1 MGILLGFAPFIAF
14 AVLNG
19 LLGATGALTIAA
31 AVSAA
36 LILWNLRRGLAPK
49 LLEAGTVVLFGGL
62 ALYALAGGPTG
73 SLFVT
78 RLCVD
83 TGLLV
88 IVLASLALRR
98 PFTLQYAREQT
109 PREFWDRPEFLR
121 ANDVITA
128 AWALAF
134 AVMVAADGAV
144 AWVPHLPAAV
154 GIVAT
159 VAAIVG
165 AIKFTVWYP
174 ERLRAAARR

>member
-1 MGILLGFAPFIAF
+1 MSILLGFAPFIIF

-19 LLGATGALTIAA
+19 LIGATGALFAAA

-36 LILWNLRRGLAPK
+36 SILWNLLRGQAPK
-49 LLEAGTVVLFGGL
+49 LLEAGTLVLFGGL

-83 TGLLV
+83 AGLLV
-88 IVLASLALRR
+88 VVLVSLALRR

-109 PREFWDRPEFLR
+109 PREYWVRPEFLR
-121 ANDVITA
+121 VNDVITA

-134 AVMVAADGAV
+134 AVMVAADGMLIWA
-144 AWVPHLPAAV
+144 PQLPAV
-154 GIVAT
+154 IGIGVT

-174 ERLRAAARR
+174 ARQRAAARS